1 MTARRRIIFSLCTI
15 GLAAV
20 GIHARIRQQ
29 MPPRESLALHTS
41 PKSAAVSSLARAL
54 RPNYPYSIVSGGV
67 YSPAELLS
75 AIAHN
80 PALRQHYAAL
90 NLKKMHLVRVT
101 EDRYAYVSFR
111 QNGRFFWTRK
121 RLLIPRGEILLTD
134 GEHYVR
140 TRCGNLLSER
150 GQRSTTP
157 FSEPTR
163 ALSTPALT
171 SQNLSGLEFIGAEPD
186 SSRKPLDFASRLQP
200 ITPDTGLFA
209 DRWRREAGEMQSVE
223 TAPFDSLDLGTGMEE
238 GGSGTV
244 GGESSSIGPE
254 PPNAQTPEPSSF
266 WALAGLA
273 GLLTLKARFRVNGN
287 RSQR

>member
-1 MTARRRIIFSLCTI
+1 
-15 GLAAV
+15 
-20 GIHARIRQQ
+20 
-29 MPPRESLALHTS
+29 
-41 PKSAAVSSLARAL
+41 
-54 RPNYPYSIVSGGV
+54 
-67 YSPAELLS
+67 
-75 AIAHN
+75 
-80 PALRQHYAAL
+80 
-90 NLKKMHLVRVT
+90 MHWVRVT

-140 TRCGNLLSER
+140 TRCGNLLSEH

-157 FSEPTR
+157 FKEPTH

-171 SQNLSGLEFIGAEPD
+171 SQNLSGLEFIGAESD

-209 DRWRREAGEMQSVE
+209 DPWRREAGEMQPVE
-223 TAPFDSLDLGTGMEE
+223 TARFDSLDLGTGMEE
-238 GGSGTV
+238 GGSGTM
-244 GGESSSIGPE
+244 GGESSSIGSE

-266 WALAGLA
+266 WALAGIA
-273 GLLTLKARFRVNGN
+273 NLLTLKPRFRANGN